1 MKKAKSEAN
10 DWLQA
15 EYKRSDLGSIVRG
28 KYAQRMASESNVV
41 VLDPIVSKAFPNE
54 EAVNSALRGLLEL
67 AKASTRPIKRTTRTR
82 VKAVRA
88 G

>member
-15 EYKRSDLGSIVRG
+15 EYKRSDLGAIVRG
-28 KYAQRMASESNVV
+28 KYAQRMVTESNVV

-54 EAVNSALRGLLEL
+54 EAVNTALRCLIEL

-82 VKAVRA
+82 VKAARA

>member
-15 EYKRSDLGSIVRG
+15 EYKRSDLGPIVRG
-28 KYAQRMASESNVV
+28 KYAQRMATESNVV

-67 AKASTRPIKRTTRTR
+67 AKSSTRPIKRTSRTR
-82 VKAVRA
+82 VKAARA
-88 G
+88 S

>member
-1 MKKAKSEAN
+1 MKKVKPEAN

-15 EYKRSDLGSIVRG
+15 EYKRSDLGAIVRG

-54 EAVNSALRGLLEL
+54 EAVNTALRGLLEL
-67 AKASTRPIKRTTRTR
+67 AKASTRTIKRTSRTR
-82 VKAVRA
+82 VKTARV